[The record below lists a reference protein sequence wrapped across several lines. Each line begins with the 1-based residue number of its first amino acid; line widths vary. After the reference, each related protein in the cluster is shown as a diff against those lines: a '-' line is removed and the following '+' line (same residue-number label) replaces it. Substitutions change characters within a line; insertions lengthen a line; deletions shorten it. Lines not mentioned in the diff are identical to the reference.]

1 MIKNGQ
7 IFTADC
13 SFSIRAQII
22 QSPHHLSP
30 NIPCSHCLHLV
41 WVLPWLCSML
51 TQFILTSKIT
61 VIIILV
67 ACFLPCFPV
76 KQLPRDGP
84 TWQGRSKTC
93 AVSSELLIHFYSK
106 MKLRPSRLFADTLTM
121 TAFPTSTAEK
131 SSVVSVWWFGVKL
144 SAMLQQSW
152 LLRYL
157 RDLSLHVL
165 ENTGFPGRK
174 DTGHSP

>member
-1 MIKNGQ
+1 MSAFCHVFQSN
-7 IFTADC
+7 
-13 SFSIRAQII
+13 SFPGVAQ
-22 QSPHHLSP
+22 LGREE
-30 NIPCSHCLHLV
+30 
-41 WVLPWLCSML
+41 
-51 TQFILTSKIT
+51 
-61 VIIILV
+61 
-67 ACFLPCFPV
+67 ARPV
-76 KQLPRDGP
+76 G
-84 TWQGRSKTC
+84 
-93 AVSSELLIHFYSK
+93 SSELLIHLYSK